1 MNNLAY
7 LAGRILLSFMF
18 IMAGLQKIG
27 GYEGTQQYMEAMG
40 VPGMLLP
47 LVIIT
52 EVAGGLM
59 VLVGFFTRYA
69 AVALAGFSILAAL
82 FFHTEFSNQVQMVMF
97 MKNLT
102 IAGGFAML
110 FVAGPGPWSID
121 ARLGREKQ

>member
-1 MNNLAY
+1 
-7 LAGRILLSFMF
+7 
-18 IMAGLQKIG
+18 
-27 GYEGTQQYMEAMG
+27 
-40 VPGMLLP
+40 
-47 LVIIT
+47 
-52 EVAGGLM
+52 M